1 MSAATSPA
9 AGRVYG
15 VQRVCA
21 AWAFPRASFYATQ
34 PAVPAP
40 AAAAPTAAP
49 AAPGKRGPK
58 TTLDDAALLA
68 LIRSDLDQSPFRGEG
83 HRKVFGRL
91 RYLGGHRVGR
101 HRLLRLMR
109 AHHLLSP
116 HRTAPAPAK
125 AHDGRI
131 TTDAP
136 NVRWATDGMKIWT
149 VDDGWLWL
157 FTALEHW
164 NAECLGHHVC
174 QRGDRFA
181 AYEPVA
187 QAVTHVF
194 GASAPDAARG
204 IELRHD
210 HGSQYLTPYFQG
222 QSRYHGFTPSFAHV
236 GEPET
241 NGVVERFNRTLKEQ
255 IIHGKTYRN
264 RAELA
269 AAVAAFVRTYNRAW
283 RLEKLR
289 YKSPL
294 EARRDYQPASPLAA

>member
-1 MSAATSPA
+1 MSGVTSPA

-21 AWAFPRASFYATQ
+21 AWGFPRASYYANN
-34 PAVPAP
+34 P
-40 AAAAPTAAP
+40 AAPAP

-58 TTLDDAALLA
+58 TALDDTALLA
-68 LIRSDLDQSPFRGEG
+68 LIRADLAQSPFRGEG

-91 RYLGGHRVGR
+91 RYVGGHRVGSNR
-101 HRLLRLMR
+101 ILRLMR
-109 AHHLLSP
+109 EHHLLSP
-116 HRTAPAPAK
+116 HRVASAPAK

-131 TTDAP
+131 VTAAP
-136 NVRWATDGMKIWT
+136 NVRWATDGAKVWT

-157 FTALEHW
+157 FTTIEHW

-174 QRGDRFA
+174 KRGDRFA

-187 QAVTHVF
+187 QALTHVF
-194 GASAPDAARG
+194 GTSAPGTARG
-204 IELRHD
+204 VELRHD
-210 HGSQYLTPYFQG
+210 HGSQYLTDYFQG
-222 QSRYHGFTPSFAHV
+222 QSRFHGFTPSFAFV

-255 IIHGKTYRN
+255 IIHGHAYRN

-269 AAVAAFVRTYNRAW
+269 AAVATFVATYNRAW

-294 EARRDYQPASPLAA
+294 EARRDYQPSTLLAA